1 MITIATVCL
10 PLLNSYVILLIQL
23 CCPLLGRCISYCY
36 KYRFLWYTCPLAHG
50 EIISHV
56 CGQMIKN
63 CRSLTI
69 LEHKF
74 QIFKCCFQW
83 YNYVHNYLKGLLL
96 GVTNT
101 IFSQILVSWKIL
113 RSIPLV
119 CGQMVKDCRS
129 MIIPG
134 YALKALFSRESSTL
148 CCFI

>member
-1 MITIATVCL
+1 MLFYLYSYAVHYLEGASATVTNTGFCD
-10 PLLNSYVILLIQL
+10 ILV
-23 CCPLLGRCISYCY
+23 PWRMVRY
-36 KYRFLWYTCPLAHG
+36 
-50 EIISHV
+50 ISHV

-83 YNYVHNYLKGLLL
+83 YNYVHNNLKGLLL